1 MDPSLSS
8 SRTQCFSVNGVLS
21 KSADNTS
28 VIQQGSVLGPVLFLL
43 YINDISDCISSN
55 IHLFADDSILYHQI
69 NSPQDHQILQDF
81 FHKLCIWPNNFNI
94 TKCYLMTITTK
105 SKPNISQYQML
116 SDPLTRVK
124 PTQYFGVTVNSR
136 LIWSDHI
143 HNVTVKAGKAL
154 GYAKI
159 YS

>member
-1 MDPSLSS
+1 
-8 SRTQCFSVNGVLS
+8 
-21 KSADNTS
+21 
-28 VIQQGSVLGPVLFLL
+28 
-43 YINDISDCISSN
+43 
-55 IHLFADDSILYHQI
+55 
-69 NSPQDHQILQDF
+69 
-81 FHKLCIWPNNFNI
+81 
-94 TKCYLMTITTK
+94 MTITTK

-154 GYAKI
+154 GYAK
-159 YS
+159 YTLNVCTAQVKETAYTMLV